1 MLAYKYLLS
10 GLRLSW
16 CNWMA
21 GLKSAF
27 ISFGPSVRTQVRATA
42 SHAHYVPTSMTAR
55 VVAPFGSTQRVG
67 ASTGRTHGLR
77 QMAHRLADLAQVVTQ
92 FALAGRKP
100 AGIHGRGIA
109 TCTAGVKETIQ
120 AIARRKIHSPI
131 FSHQRFNFT
140 LKGSASAQKICLKSG
155 GNRHV
160 TQRRQRFV
168 SAGEYRRSRPSNKHR
183 NANAAPVVQRP
194 GI

>member
-77 QMAHRLADLAQVVTQ
+77 QMAQGLADLAQAVTQ
-92 FALAGRKP
+92 FALAG
-100 AGIHGRGIA
+100 AETGRNSRQGIA
-109 TCTAGVKETIQ
+109 
-120 AIARRKIHSPI
+120 
-131 FSHQRFNFT
+131 
-140 LKGSASAQKICLKSG
+140 
-155 GNRHV
+155 
-160 TQRRQRFV
+160 
-168 SAGEYRRSRPSNKHR
+168 
-183 NANAAPVVQRP
+183 
-194 GI
+194 